1 MMGNNDNDVD
11 DIYKMLFN
19 WSVTNSE
26 STAGTE
32 NRGTKT
38 GVKVSHGSHN
48 IKTNMVKVSHGS
60 HSIKTNIVR
69 ICKSV

>member
-1 MMGNNDNDVD
+1 MTCNNDNDGD
-11 DIYKMLFN
+11 DIYKMLFS

-38 GVKVSHGSHN
+38 GMKVSHDSHN

-69 ICKSV
+69 VCKSV

>member
-1 MMGNNDNDVD
+1 MIMMSMIFTKCYSIGV
-11 DIYKMLFN
+11 LQ
-19 WSVTNSE
+19 TQ